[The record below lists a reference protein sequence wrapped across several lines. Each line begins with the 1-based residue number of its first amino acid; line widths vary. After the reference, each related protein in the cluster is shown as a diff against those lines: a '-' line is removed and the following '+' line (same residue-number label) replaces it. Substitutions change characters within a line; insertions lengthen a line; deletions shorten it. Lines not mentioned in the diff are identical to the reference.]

1 MVMDEIYVLTKHGK
15 FTAEYIEA
23 IPIYKRRYF
32 LHLMEEEADAIKKE
46 RERAERKNKV
56 NYRRSKV

>member
-1 MVMDEIYVLTKHGK
+1 MDEIYVLTKHGK
-15 FTAEYIEA
+15 FSPEYLET

-46 RERAERKNKV
+46 RDRVDRKSKTH
-56 NYRRSKV
+56 YRQSKV

>member
-15 FTAEYIEA
+15 FTAEYIET

-32 LHLMEEEADAIKKE
+32 LHLMEEEADEIKKE
-46 RERAERKNKV
+46 RDRAERKNKV